1 MDGDIEPVVVDLG
14 TWMCKAGYAGDKT
27 AQAYERTL
35 VAKAQPDQLCF
46 GTAALQ
52 SGEEHELS
60 CPMSRGAVTDW
71 EHMESDASVSREAC
85 GIEEVKKFQ
94 AVLTNYQLYVISKTI
109 PMGPDSDNKIFL
121 YHHDQHYDII
131 TSMPAFLGRSYF
143 CTECQKGY
151 DHKEKHKCNNVCH
164 SCYKIHESS
173 KDDWIHC
180 AYCNRFFKGQ
190 ECYTLHKNQ
199 TAKGNLTCKT
209 YHRCVHCSKL
219 LTDPC
224 VKENINAVENT
235 VAHVKTVEKE
245 HQCYMKPEEKIEES
259 DEQEEDNKQTYI
271 FFDFECT
278 QEDIVECESGFK
290 IGENGKICSTFDDA
304 NNTTAMQRIN
314 VGGHDV
320 TETLARTVDARC
332 GTSYSSSLRR
342 LLQMEYLKERVCI
355 YGESTQHTLPDGTA
369 VEVDEEIRNI
379 CAMSHYHCQGK
390 SPFVN
395 IYE

>member
-1 MDGDIEPVVVDLG
+1 
-14 TWMCKAGYAGDKT
+14 
-27 AQAYERTL
+27 
-35 VAKAQPDQLCF
+35 
-46 GTAALQ
+46 
-52 SGEEHELS
+52 
-60 CPMSRGAVTDW
+60 
-71 EHMESDASVSREAC
+71 
-85 GIEEVKKFQ
+85 
-94 AVLTNYQLYVISKTI
+94 
-109 PMGPDSDNKIFL
+109 
-121 YHHDQHYDII
+121 
-131 TSMPAFLGRSYF
+131 MPAFLGRSYF

-379 CAMSHYHCQGK
+379 CAMSHYHCQEYGK
-390 SPFVN
+390 TQYSTLMMISDLIGRCLYSQNKVRNYRRVGDLQQVMYSYSFSLNAAHCSN
-395 IYE
+395 INCYSSIV